1 MSIPRV
7 KRSAGYKAEGKAKP
21 KHRRTQIMSETERE
35 RERGMARKA
44 TMQPGKRSCSADGFV
59 IASDRHVEISGGRT
73 GSDEMPCCSVAEFMK
88 DTVAIGL
95 LHLGVDVVA

>member
-1 MSIPRV
+1 
-7 KRSAGYKAEGKAKP
+7 
-21 KHRRTQIMSETERE
+21 
-35 RERGMARKA
+35 MAL
-44 TMQPGKRSCSADGFV
+44 SLL
-59 IASDRHVEISGGRT
+59 SDRHVEISGGRT